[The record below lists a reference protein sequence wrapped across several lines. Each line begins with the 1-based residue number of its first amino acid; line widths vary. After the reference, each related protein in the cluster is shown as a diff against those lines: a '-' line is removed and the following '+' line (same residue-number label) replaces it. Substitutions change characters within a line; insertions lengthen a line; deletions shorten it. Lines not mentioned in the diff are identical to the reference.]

1 MRLILKDAGLGEKGG
16 SALPNGMIEILAN
29 RVIGRGRKEV
39 LLEKQVSL
47 PEAVKVAKI
56 SATLGVTRAVVVTRG
71 VIVQGSVEKQIFFVG
86 SDGLKHHAAEGAGAF
101 SELVDID
108 LVDPGIP
115 VATGD
120 IVQDH
125 SRVENVV
132 FTLDEST
139 GVLTQKVVILLDV
152 VVTRPVQLPVVLDPN
167 GILIKAKVKVGSAET
182 RQFFREETA
191 LPDATGIK
199 IVRTRFE
206 DVRCVVEGDNVII
219 QGTMVKLIGFET
231 EDGETRTVE
240 ERVAVSNFVNF
251 PGLHQLPGPITP
263 TCSISAQNVG
273 IEFSSVTGLL
283 VTKFLL
289 TFTAQ
294 VFQTQ
299 QVNVKEDP
307 GGVLV
312 KTEVVIGEGKKQK
325 FIREEKILDAIKI
338 ANVTAVFRKINWLI
352 KDGKAIVQGIVDKQI
367 FFVVEGDLLRH
378 LGEGL
383 SFSDLVEVPPVRQG
397 DPVREGMGFQDESVI
412 EQTIVELNPETGT
425 LVQKIVL
432 CLKVKVTDVREILVA
447 VAS

>member
-1 MRLILKDAGLGEKGG
+1 M
-16 SALPNGMIEILAN
+16 PNGMIEILAN
-29 RVIGRGRKEV
+29 RIIGRGRKEV

-47 PEAVKVAKI
+47 PEAVKVTKI
-56 SATLGVTRAVVVTRG
+56 AATLDVTRAVVVTRG

-86 SDGLKHHAAEGAGAF
+86 PDGLKHHAAEGAGSF
-101 SELVDID
+101 SELVDIE
-108 LVDPGIP
+108 LVDPGTP

-120 IVQDH
+120 EVQDH

-132 FTLDEST
+132 FALDEST

-152 VVTRPVQLPVVLDPN
+152 VVTRPVQLHVVLDPN
-167 GILIKAKVKVGSAET
+167 GILIKANVKVGSAET
-182 RQFFREETA
+182 HKFFREETI

-231 EDGETRTVE
+231 EDGETKTVE

-263 TCSISAQNVG
+263 TCSISAQNIG
-273 IEFSSVTGLL
+273 IEFSSVTGFL

-289 TFTAQ
+289 TFSAQ

-299 QVNVKEDP
+299 QVTVKEDP
-307 GGVLV
+307 GGVLI
-312 KTEVVIGEGKKQK
+312 KTPVVIGEAEKQK
-325 FIREEKILDAIKI
+325 FISEEKTLDAIKI
-338 ANVTAVFRKINWLI
+338 ANVNAAFKKINWLI
-352 KDGKAIVQGIVDKQI
+352 KDGKAIVQGIVNKQI
-367 FFVVEGDLLRH
+367 FFVVEGDLIRH
-378 LGEGL
+378 LGEEF
-383 SFSDLVEVPPVRQG
+383 SFSDLVDVPPVRPG
-397 DPVREGMGFQDESVI
+397 DPVREGMGFQDESDI
-412 EQTIVELNPETGT
+412 EQTIVELNPETRT

-432 CLKVKVTDVREILVA
+432 RLKVKVIDVREIRVA
-447 VAS
+447 VAN